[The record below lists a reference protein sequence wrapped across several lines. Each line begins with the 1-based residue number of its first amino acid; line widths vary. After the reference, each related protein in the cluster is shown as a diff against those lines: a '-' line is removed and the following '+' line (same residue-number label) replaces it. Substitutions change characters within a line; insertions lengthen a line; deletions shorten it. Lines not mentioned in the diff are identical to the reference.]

1 MLRGVIPIIGGDNL
15 PTAGGE
21 VTVECECV
29 CPKCGHKFKH
39 VEEDTYVEVE
49 FEMGDY
55 HRDYP

>member
-1 MLRGVIPIIGGDNL
+1 M